1 MRIVFLQGVRVLVDI
16 GADVN
21 VGEGG
26 GVEGGGVGGGGV
38 GGVGVDGRGVGREE
52 VGEREEETPICL
64 AVLSRMKNMVELLLD
79 LGVSNVHGALKI
91 SRELE
96 LDDITG
102 ILLKCIALDRNG
114 ETVNLSGLELRTVK
128 PQWLLPCLGV
138 RDVLR
143 HNRYHRQS
151 FDRIKDLLMRRKSIG
166 CIDDKTLELLRA
178 EMEGVNSKAEA
189 QPLQGGRT
197 EDTDSGVP
205 RSIGHRPGHHRA
217 KSGNVT
223 FTPSTEE
230 KDDLHG
236 ARDSLSS
243 PPRIR
248 GSQGDRS
255 CSPEDVDGPLSAQ
268 KEAVSPP
275 RNVDSQPSFSSTP
288 KWRIPRKLFE
298 PSLPTICA
306 TPVHTLQRFDMPPKW
321 NGEGA
326 DNSEEVMD
334 SPTSPL
340 APVSPGRFR
349 LKRERRKGVVDSRTT
364 LVTSEDSG
372 ALDLPHPSTPLRRH
386 HSKLSSLMNQRGST
400 RRNYYHHINSQDG
413 SSSPQHLLSVIS
425 SPKTKN
431 LASVTPTLLLRRLSM
446 WGKNRRQRKLSS
458 LSVSTVP
465 RPESPP
471 ARIYTDFM
479 TQSFSEESQEVVLI
493 PTNVG
498 YNSSKRRYSSGFSG
512 DERMYITNRRSSTPH
527 TASGFNLVSP
537 MSDSTDG
544 DGVFSPTGSTT
555 GGSLSLQQNRRV
567 SLSSSSSSTYVI
579 PGLGN
584 RSGTVDISLVP
595 RSIMKEEYDVYLGS
609 SLEEREN
616 VTSGRLIRVLDMSS
630 NSLDG
635 LETMVGVENR
645 GLMEQ
650 GRGEV
655 VVKRLKGLHRL
666 DLKQNQLCRLPRV
679 LMRELRKLS
688 ILNLSCNL
696 FHQMPAEAVLSPAL
710 TSLDLSSNRV
720 GPQSSY
726 QTFLLL
732 LAMSHGIG

>member
-26 GVEGGGVGGGGV
+26 GVEGGGVGGV
-38 GGVGVDGRGVGREE
+38 RVDGRGVGREE

-79 LGVSNVHGALKI
+79 LGVSNVHAALKI

-197 EDTDSGVP
+197 EETDSGVP

-255 CSPEDVDGPLSAQ
+255 CSPEDVDGSLPAQ

-321 NGEGA
+321 NGEGV

-349 LKRERRKGVVDSRTT
+349 LKRERRKGAVDSRTT

-413 SSSPQHLLSVIS
+413 SSSPQHLPSVIS

-498 YNSSKRRYSSGFSG
+498 YNSTKRRYSSGFSG
-512 DERMYITNRRSSTPH
+512 DERMYIANRRSSTPH
-527 TASGFNLVSP
+527 TASGLNLVSP

-720 GPQSSY
+720 GHQSSY

-732 LAMSHGIG
+732 LAMSYGIG